1 MRSAASCEV
10 LLNNIVQAKLW
21 YLQRVSAML
30 LVGFVVVHLVTLVY
44 ATRGGLTAAEI
55 LERTQGSVL
64 AALFYGGFVV
74 AAALHA
80 PIGVARVAE
89 EWLGLGRRASGVV
102 AVLFGFVIVVTG
114 LRAVYAVVAS

>member
-1 MRSAASCEV
+1 MNVAT
-10 LLNNIVQAKLW
+10 QAKLW
-21 YLQRVSAML
+21 YLQRISAML
-30 LVGFVVVHLVTLVY
+30 LAAFVVVHLVTLVY

-55 LERTQGSVL
+55 LERTRGSVV

-74 AAALHA
+74 AAAVHA

-89 EWLGLGRRASGVV
+89 EWLGLGRRASDVV
-102 AVLFGFVIVVTG
+102 AVLFALVIIVTG

>member
-1 MRSAASCEV
+1 M
-10 LLNNIVQAKLW
+10 NNIAQAKIW
-21 YLQRVSAML
+21 YLQRISAML
-30 LVGFVVVHLVTLVY
+30 LVAFVVVHLITLVY

-55 LERTQGSVL
+55 LERTRGSVV

-74 AAALHA
+74 AAAVHA

-89 EWLGLGRRASGVV
+89 EWLGLAGRASGVV
-102 AVLFGFVIVVTG
+102 AILFGFVILVTG

>member
-1 MRSAASCEV
+1 MNVAT
-10 LLNNIVQAKLW
+10 QAKLW
-21 YLQRVSAML
+21 YLQRISAML
-30 LVGFVVVHLVTLVY
+30 LVAFVVVHLATLVY

-55 LERTQGSVL
+55 LERTRGSVD

-80 PIGVARVAE
+80 PIGIARVAE
-89 EWLGLGRRASGVV
+89 EWLGIGRRTSGVV
-102 AVLFGFVIVVTG
+102 AVLFGLVIVVTG